1 MLVGNKLEEG
11 DAGSLLEPSGDEGAQ
26 ELPKFD
32 GIFGLGLFPIYE
44 MVQYNAPV
52 RWLFLFV
59 PLHALK

>member
-1 MLVGNKLEEG
+1 MLVGYKLEEG
-11 DAGSLLEPSGDEGAQ
+11 DAGSLLEPSGDEGTQ
-26 ELPKFD
+26 ELPQLD

-52 RWLFLFV
+52 RCLFLLV